1 VKVQEIRRRRHG
13 LRRSLRRL
21 GGRLYRRL
29 EPSFIVERGPG
40 WTSYRGER
48 TVLLQRGADAPR
60 RGIYLRGACDVP
72 SLFTLAPMVIDD
84 LYGSLTIHI
93 SGKGV
98 SQARSDLLLQ
108 TLSGVSKD
116 FTDELGARF
125 KLHPESFAPTLFEP
139 SFSVP
144 GLPGSAAFPKSVVV
158 LSVLPDLTRSVYRHR
173 RSGYLIDPGTAWLN
187 NLASALSNLSMA
199 TWFRETF
206 ESLGRISV
214 GQFAE
219 NYRQLIPAIKR
230 ETGAHVL
237 VFNSLEIEPFDPTHN
252 YSLRNLASASR
263 RRRFN
268 IALTELAQEL
278 DFHVV
283 DVDRVLKEQGVDRQV
298 DFSHF
303 PVDRMR
309 AVARDA
315 YGILRDLGVL

>member
-1 VKVQEIRRRRHG
+1 VKVQNSMRPHDG

-21 GGRLYRRL
+21 SRRLYRRL

-40 WTSYRGER
+40 WISYRGER
-48 TVLLQRGADAPR
+48 TVFLRKGADAPR
-60 RGIYLRGACDVP
+60 RGLYLRGACDMP

-84 LYGSLTIHI
+84 LNGSLCIHI
-93 SGKGV
+93 SGRGV

-108 TLSGVSKD
+108 TYSGVSPD
-116 FTDELGARF
+116 FVQELGTRLNLSPDA
-125 KLHPESFAPTLFEP
+125 FAPTLYEP

-144 GLPGSAAFPKSVVV
+144 GPHGLAAFPKTVVV
-158 LSVLPDLTRSVYRHR
+158 LSVLPDLTRTVYRHR

-187 NLASALSNLSMA
+187 NLAAALTDLSMA
-199 TWFRETF
+199 RWFRENF
-206 ESLGRISV
+206 QSLGRISV

-219 NYRQLIPAIKR
+219 NYRQLIPTIRR

-237 VFNSLEIEPFDPTHN
+237 VFNSLEIEPLDPTHN

-268 IALTELAQEL
+268 IALAELAQEL

-315 YGILRDLGVL
+315 HGILRGLGVL